1 MADHDVAATDLANAA
16 ADAAPAALTERDHWG
31 SRLGLILAMAGNAV
45 GLGNFLRFP
54 NEAVK
59 AGEGF
64 MAAYFVCL
72 VLLGLP
78 LMWIEWSLGRRGG
91 RLGHSTA
98 PGMFQS
104 LTAFRGARFLGAVGV
119 VMPLLIVGYYVYIES
134 WTLGYAVH
142 AATGELG
149 ASIGATGEFLTD
161 YRGADGGFA
170 GRAGWMGST
179 TAYAFLGVTL
189 LVNLL
194 VLSRG
199 LMRGIEIVAKVG
211 MPLLVLIAVAL
222 TARVMTLPETDGRRV
237 VDGLALFWTPDVGRL
252 FAPGAEVIWL
262 AAAGQIF
269 FSLSVGSGAICTY
282 SSYLTDDDDVALT
295 GLTTV
300 SANEFCE
307 VVLGGTLAIPA
318 AYLFFGSEQ
327 VQEIAQS
334 SMALAFVTMPE
345 IFAEMP
351 AFAAEPGP
359 ASVRV
364 FGTMWFGLL
373 FVAGITSSLALSQPA
388 MAFFQDTLGLSRR
401 AATFV
406 VGAIVV
412 LCVQPVV
419 LVPGVLEEIDY
430 WAGTFGLVAFSLVE
444 VVLLMWVFG
453 SRRAWD
459 ELHTGA
465 DIRVPGV
472 FRFVMTWV
480 TPLMLIAMLGFW
492 GWNQALP
499 ILSLEEAPG
508 GGDYTTA
515 TRAGAWIAR
524 GTMLAVLALVV
535 TLIGVASWRGRFD
548 SVMATHRE
556 EEQP

>member
-1 MADHDVAATDLANAA
+1 MRRVPTG
-16 ADAAPAALTERDHWG
+16 ADALSDRDAALPATTAREHWG
-31 SRLGLILAMAGNAV
+31 SRLGLILAMTGNAV

-78 LMWIEWSLGRRGG
+78 LMWVEWSLGRRGG

-98 PGMFQS
+98 PGMLQS
-104 LTAFRGARFLGAVGV
+104 LTALRAARYLGAIGV
-119 VMPLLIVGYYVYIES
+119 VMPLLIVVYYVYIES
-134 WTLGYAVH
+134 WTLGYAV
-142 AATGELG
+142 AAASGEL
-149 ASIGATGEFLTD
+149 AESVGATGEFLGD
-161 YRGADGGFA
+161 YRGAEGGFA
-170 GRAGWMGST
+170 GRADWMGST
-179 TAYAFLGVTL
+179 TAYGFLGVTL
-189 LVNLL
+189 LVNML

-199 LMRGIEIVAKVG
+199 VRRGIEVVAKVG
-211 MPLLVLIAVAL
+211 MPLLVLLAVAL
-222 TARVMTLPETDGRRV
+222 VARVMTLPETDGRRA
-237 VDGLALFWTPDVGRL
+237 VDGLALFWSPDVGRL
-252 FAPGAEVIWL
+252 FAPGAELIWL

-269 FSLSVGSGAICTY
+269 FSLSVGSGAIGTY

-318 AYLFFGSEQ
+318 AYLFFGHER
-327 VQEIAQS
+327 VVEIAQS
-334 SMALAFVTMPE
+334 SMSLAFVAMPE

-351 AFAAEPGP
+351 AFGREPG
-359 ASVRV
+359 AAGVAI

-388 MAFFQDTLGLSRR
+388 MAFFQDVLGLSRR
-401 AATFV
+401 AATALV
-406 VGAIVV
+406 AGIVV

-419 LVPGVLEEIDY
+419 LVPGVLEEIDF

-459 ELHTGA
+459 ELHLGA

-480 TPLMLIAMLGFW
+480 TPAMLVAMLGAW

-499 ILSLEEAPG
+499 ILSMEQSPG
-508 GGDYTTA
+508 GGEYTVA
-515 TRAGAWIAR
+515 ARAGAWIAR
-524 GTMLAVLALVV
+524 GTMLGVLALVV
-535 TLIGVASWRGRFD
+535 ALIAVASRRGRFD
-548 SVMATHRE
+548 SVMALHDDE
-556 EEQP
+556 EDGA